1 MQVKGYTMDP
11 QLFTRGFAE
20 GHGPCRCNSVCCEGG
35 VYADVLERDRILAH
49 KEMVKK
55 YMDETQTQDDRR
67 WFEPEP
73 LPDGD
78 FLSGQCV
85 GTELHG
91 DKCVFLDGQGRC
103 SLQVGAVGEGLDRW
117 AIKPMYCVLFPIEIT
132 GKTVSFDDMLQG
144 EQACCSVDTRFDT
157 PVFRACRDELVF
169 LVGEDGYAAMEA
181 HYDSL
186 DRAGTEAGRK

>member
-1 MQVKGYTMDP
+1 
-11 QLFTRGFAE
+11 
-20 GHGPCRCNSVCCEGG
+20 
-35 VYADVLERDRILAH
+35 
-49 KEMVKK
+49 VKK

-67 WFEPEP
+67 WFESEP
-73 LPDGD
+73 MPDGD
-78 FLSGQCV
+78 FPSGQCV

-91 DKCVFLDGQGRC
+91 DKCVFLDGRGRC
-103 SLQVGAVGEGLDRW
+103 SLQVAAVGEGLDRW

-169 LVGEDGYAAMEA
+169 LLGEDGYEAMEA
-181 HYDSL
+181 YYGSL
-186 DRAGTEAGRK
+186 DRAALEAGRE